1 MYVFREGVCVYVW
14 GWGWGCVLTHMGE
27 WREMIKRFPFQ
38 MRTSS
43 PERPR
48 PQTRK
53 GNVKPGEL
61 KAEAEAA
68 RAGNH
73 ARAEDGPAG
82 VACTHPQAPHT
93 RAG

>member
-1 MYVFREGVCVYVW
+1 MCVCV
-14 GWGWGCVLTHMGE
+14 CARARKSE

-38 MRTSS
+38 MKTSS

-48 PQTRK
+48 PQTSK

-68 RAGNH
+68 RAGND
-73 ARAEDGPAG
+73 ARAEDGPAS
-82 VACTHPQAPHT
+82 VASTHPQAPHT